1 MVPQMVSVGEESG
14 TLVEMLASIA
24 DFYEDE
30 VETAT
35 AQLSS
40 TIEPMLIVGLGIV
53 IGGMVISLYL
63 PIFTLYGEIA
73 NQ

>member
-1 MVPQMVSVGEESG
+1 M
-14 TLVEMLASIA
+14 
-24 DFYEDE
+24 
-30 VETAT
+30 ETAT
-35 AQLSS
+35 AQLSA
-40 TIEPMLIVGLGIV
+40 TIEPVLIVGLGIV

>member
-1 MVPQMVSVGEESG
+1 
-14 TLVEMLASIA
+14 MLASIA

-40 TIEPMLIVGLGIV
+40 TIEPILIVGLGIV

-63 PIFTLYGEIA
+63 PIFTLYGELA
-73 NQ
+73 KQA